1 MEKTEMMKQFEKEMI
16 WSLEQAKKDYKE
28 GVFRT
33 AYIEWLESKLIQEET
48 VTIPINYYNELQSM
62 LEELYNVNDKLTF
75 LEAKFL
81 QVQEK
86 AEAYD
91 RLMSGGKKTLKE
103 LANIFGMVV
112 AVDMDGEAWAFSGV
126 PVIDREIWRNNE
138 AHYGQGA
145 FEIPK
150 KLVEFDGN
158 WKDSLTLPDGW
169 EEKQ

>member
-1 MEKTEMMKQFEKEMI
+1 MERTELVEKFDTETGC
-16 WSLEQAKKDYKE
+16 SLERARKTGKVALLKAE
-28 GVFRT
+28 
-33 AYIEWLESKLIQEET
+33 YIKWLEAQ
-48 VTIPINYYNELQSM
+48 IPTGEKIAVSAEYLR
-62 LEELYNVNDKLTF
+62 V
-75 LEAKFL
+75 LEAK
-81 QVQEK
+81 
-86 AEAYD
+86 AAAYD

-103 LANIFGMVV
+103 WANIFGMVV

-169 EEKQ
+169 EEK